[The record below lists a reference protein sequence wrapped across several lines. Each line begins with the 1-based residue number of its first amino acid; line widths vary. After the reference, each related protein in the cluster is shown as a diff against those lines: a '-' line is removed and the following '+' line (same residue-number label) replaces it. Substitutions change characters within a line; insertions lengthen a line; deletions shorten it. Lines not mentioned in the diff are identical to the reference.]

1 MKTIIITAPF
11 PVLERLRREANFS
24 RYFRVQEVPG
34 PNSGVQHQRLR
45 WESKQWPSAISP
57 SSLETQY
64 IIDMFWLKY
73 KQIFGR

>member
-24 RYFRVQEVPG
+24 RYFRVQEV
-34 PNSGVQHQRLR
+34 SGRTQ
-45 WESKQWPSAISP
+45 ECSIKIETGKQAMTICNFPT
-57 SSLETQY
+57 SLETQY

-73 KQIFGR
+73 KQIYGR